1 MATKLDLKVKMKP
14 IDQWSVRILILVSI
28 LLTIIVSFLVYNNY
42 TIEYNEKLDNL
53 RTEENNLKQQV
64 NDKYSL
70 TKSVAAYQSKLN
82 ELSKIESTV
91 NSQFPDSDEIPSV
104 LIQLNEMAEQ
114 SDVAISNLLPS
125 SNDEQLVVESSV
137 KVSSDTKILYKNFNI
152 TASSNF
158 EDLIEFIYSVAKYPR
173 VMQLKDIKINRVDDD
188 KIDTVMT
195 LTIFYVK

>member
-14 IDQWSVRILILVSI
+14 IDQWSVRILILVSL

-42 TIEYNEKLDNL
+42 TVEYNEKLDSL
-53 RTEENNLKQQV
+53 RLEENNLKQQV
-64 NDKYSL
+64 NDKYGL
-70 TKSVAAYQSKLN
+70 TKSVSAYQSKLN
-82 ELSKIESTV
+82 ELSKLESTV

-125 SNDEQLVVESSV
+125 SNDEQVLIESSV
-137 KVSSDTKILYKNFNI
+137 KLSSDAKILSKNFNI

-173 VMQLKDIKINRVDDD
+173 VMQLKDIKINRVDDN